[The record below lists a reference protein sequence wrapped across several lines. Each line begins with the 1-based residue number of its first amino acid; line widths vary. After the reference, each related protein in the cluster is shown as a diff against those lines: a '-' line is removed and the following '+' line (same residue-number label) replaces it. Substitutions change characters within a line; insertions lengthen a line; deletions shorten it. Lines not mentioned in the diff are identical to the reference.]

1 MSCSERID
9 AAVGKSRIGV
19 RSAAGLVLIVIAGA
33 VMVLIFEIEN
43 FSSTALENTIREWGA
58 WGVIGSI
65 GFMVLHS
72 FVPFPAEF
80 LAIANGMV
88 YGPVWGTVITWAGA
102 MLGAFAAFGLARVF
116 GRPLVEF
123 AVAKRN
129 WNRLD
134 DWTEAQGWRLVFVSR
149 FIPVIAFNLV
159 NYAAGLARI
168 SWWTF
173 AWSTGVGILP
183 MTVMMVLIGS
193 SAQFIAWEIWAFA
206 VVIAAFV
213 WLVIW
218 RKYLRNYFSSNTRI
232 LPAVRNVTETRMR
245 EENEA

>member
-1 MSCSERID
+1 MPCRGSFD
-9 AAVGKSRIGV
+9 AAVVKPRFGV
-19 RSAAGLVLIVIAGA
+19 LAAAVLVLLAATGA
-33 VMVLIFEIEN
+33 AALIFEIEN
-43 FSSTALENTIREWGA
+43 FSPVALESTIRAWGA
-58 WGVIGSI
+58 WGVAASI
-65 GFMVLHS
+65 GCMVLHS

-88 YGPVWGTVITWAGA
+88 YGPGTPPGTERRNAAI
-102 MLGAFAAFGLARVF
+102 LGAFAAFGLARAF

-123 AVAKRN
+123 AVARKN

-134 DWTEAQGWRLVFVSR
+134 EWTEAQGWRLVFVSR

-183 MTVMMVLIGS
+183 MTVMMVLLGS
-193 SAQFIAWEIWAFA
+193 SARFIAWEGWALAA
-206 VVIAAFV
+206 VSMAFLWFGIRRKYFRKESAAF
-213 WLVIW
+213 
-218 RKYLRNYFSSNTRI
+218 N
-232 LPAVRNVTETRMR
+232 A
-245 EENEA
+245 EEN